1 MSTKRNDNYNNES
14 IHNNIYGLSSTL
26 LIVTNSTW
34 KSDFVVVYAIPYKAL
49 KSDSNLKSMLFGREC
64 TNNAFKADKMCI
76 INLNRFY
83 SNYLIDFITTVDE
96 LEQIGKENSCNL
108 GYAIEKALVNSGLFT
123 KASAKYDRKC
133 VDLIGANNNKLYQV
147 KCSIV
152 KQNSHGS
159 AGTTNKKAHK

>member
-1 MSTKRNDNYNNES
+1 MTNRNENYSNES
-14 IHNNIYGLSSTL
+14 IHGNIYGLASTL
-26 LIVTNSTW
+26 LVVTNSNW
-34 KSDFVVVYAIPYKAL
+34 KSDFVTVYAIPYKDL
-49 KSDSNLKSMLFGREC
+49 KSDNNLKSMLFGREC
-64 TNNAFKADKMCI
+64 TQNAFKADKMCI

-83 SNYLIDFITTVDE
+83 SNYLIDFVTTVDKLQE
-96 LEQIGKENSCNL
+96 IATENNCNL

-133 VDLIGANNNKLYQV
+133 VDLIGTKDKKLYQV

-152 KQNSHGS
+152 KPNSHGS

>member
-1 MSTKRNDNYNNES
+1 MTNRNDNYTNDS
-14 IHNNIYGLSSTL
+14 IHANIYGLASTL
-26 LIVTNSTW
+26 LIATNSTW

-64 TNNAFKADKMCI
+64 TQNAFKADKMCI
-76 INLNRFY
+76 TNLNRFY
-83 SNYLIDFITTVDE
+83 SNYLIDFVTTIDK
-96 LEQIGKENSCNL
+96 LEEIATTNNYNL
-108 GYAIEKALVNSGLFT
+108 GYAIEKALVNSGLFK

-133 VDLIGANNNKLYQV
+133 VDLIGVNDNKLYQV

-152 KQNSHGS
+152 KPNSHGS

>member
-1 MSTKRNDNYNNES
+1 MTNRNNNYSNDG
-14 IHNNIYGLSSTL
+14 IKANIYGLASTL
-26 LIVTNSTW
+26 LVVTNSTW

-49 KSDSNLKSMLFGREC
+49 KSDNNLKSMLFGREC

-83 SNYLIDFITTVDE
+83 SNYLIDFVTTVNK
-96 LEQIGKENSCNL
+96 LEQIALENNCNM
-108 GYAIEKALVNSGLFT
+108 GFAAEIALVNSGLFK

-133 VDLIGANNNKLYQV
+133 VDLIGVNNKLYQV

-152 KQNSHGS
+152 KSNSHGS